1 MGEDF
6 WPYGVENTHTTLST
20 LLRYS
25 REHGLTSSEMA
36 PPDLFAPETLEAFK
50 I

>member
-1 MGEDF
+1 VTCDL
-6 WPYGVENTHTTLST
+6 PPRNTLTT

-25 REHGLTSSEMA
+25 REQGLSQSLIEPQA
-36 PPDLFAPETLEAFK
+36 LFAPETLEAFK